1 MKLYTT
7 YISILA
13 LTISLYA
20 QPGGG
25 RGPGGGGPGG
35 GRGPGG
41 GGPGGGRGPGGGER
55 GPGGGE
61 RGPGGG
67 ERAQMR
73 PDSLRMGLIETL
85 GRIGTNDA
93 EATLVKILGYTAS
106 GVEVNLIDQQLTLMA
121 EGEHRFKKQVLGA
134 AKDILINPPALS
146 EVPTRLEGRSSNA
159 LWGLIIRYKDLT
171 FAEEAETLLVKDGSV
186 NGSALEYFRRVMEDK
201 SVPVLAK
208 AYQQGNLDDRGKE
221 QLYRIINDYIDQ
233 HPQAGQV
240 MVERFQGYLVKM
252 GEEEAERAKAQAERE
267 AAAARGE
274 NNGGRGGDFL
284 RNMFGGGGG
293 NRSREAAV
301 REVRR
306 LGEGRP
312 DTDALALRQAALTG
326 LKAATSDADF
336 VAMFDSVE
344 KRLEA
349 LANPDAEGFSERF
362 EMRDPQRERRD
373 EERRKQMEEFRKRQ
387 EERRN
392 NQNNNP
398 TS

>member
-61 RGPGGG
+61 RSPGSG
-67 ERAQMR
+67 ERVQMR

-121 EGEHRFKKQVLGA
+121 EGEHQFKPQVLGA

-240 MVERFQGYLVKM
+240 MVDRFQGYLVKM

-274 NNGGRGGDFL
+274 NSGGRGGDFL
-284 RNMFGGGGG
+284 RNMFGGGGS
-293 NRSREAAV
+293 RSREAAI

-312 DTDALALRQAALTG
+312 DADALALRRAALNG
-326 LKAATSDADF
+326 LKASTSDADF

-344 KRLEA
+344 NRLQA
-349 LANPDAEGFSERF
+349 LSNPDATEISERF

-373 EERRKQMEEFRKRQ
+373 EERRKQMEEFRKRM

-392 NQNNNP
+392 NP
-398 TS
+398 PSE

>member
-41 GGPGGGRGPGGGER
+41 GER

-61 RGPGGG
+61 GV
-67 ERAQMR
+67 QMR

-121 EGEHRFKKQVLGA
+121 EGEHRFKKQILGA

-171 FAEEAETLLVKDGSV
+171 FAEEAEALLVQEGSI

-208 AYQQGNLDDRGKE
+208 AYQQGDVNDGGKE

-240 MVERFQGYLVKM
+240 MVDRFQGYLVKM

-312 DTDALALRQAALTG
+312 DTDALALRRAALNG
-326 LKAATSDADF
+326 LKASTSDEDF

-344 KRLEA
+344 ERLQA

-362 EMRDPQRERRD
+362 QMADPQRERRD
-373 EERRKQMEEFRKRQ
+373 QERRKQMEEMRKRM

-392 NQNNNP
+392 NP
-398 TS
+398 PSE

>member
-13 LTISLYA
+13 LTISMYA

-55 GPGGGE
+55 GPGGGQ
-61 RGPGGG
+61 GV
-67 ERAQMR
+67 QMR

-121 EGEHRFKKQVLGA
+121 EGEHQFKKQVLGA

-171 FAEEAETLLVKDGSV
+171 FAEEAETLLVKNGSV

-240 MVERFQGYLVKM
+240 MVDRFQGYLVKM

-274 NNGGRGGDFL
+274 NNGRRGGDFL
-284 RNMFGGGGG
+284 RNMFGGGGS
-293 NRSREAAV
+293 RSREAAI

-312 DTDALALRQAALTG
+312 DADALALRRAALNG
-326 LKAATSDADF
+326 LKASTSDADF

-344 KRLEA
+344 NRLQA
-349 LANPDAEGFSERF
+349 LSNPDATEISERF
-362 EMRDPQRERRD
+362 EMKDPQRERRD
-373 EERRKQMEEFRKRQ
+373 EERRKQMEEFRKRM

-392 NQNNNP
+392 NP
-398 TS
+398 PSE

>member
-61 RGPGGG
+61 RV
-67 ERAQMR
+67 QMR

-121 EGEHRFKKQVLGA
+121 EGEHRFKKQILGA

-171 FAEEAETLLVKDGSV
+171 FAEDAETLLVKDGSV

-208 AYQQGNLDDRGKE
+208 AYQQGDLNDGGKE

-240 MVERFQGYLVKM
+240 MVDRFQGYLVKM

-274 NNGGRGGDFL
+274 NSGGRGGDFL
-284 RNMFGGGGG
+284 RNMFGGGGS
-293 NRSREAAV
+293 RSREAAI

-312 DTDALALRQAALTG
+312 DADALALRRAALNG
-326 LKAATSDADF
+326 LKASTSDADF

-344 KRLEA
+344 NRLQA
-349 LANPDAEGFSERF
+349 LSNPDATEISERF
-362 EMRDPQRERRD
+362 EMKDPQRERRD
-373 EERRKQMEEFRKRQ
+373 EERRKQMEEFRKRM

-392 NQNNNP
+392 NP
-398 TS
+398 PSE

>member
-1 MKLYTT
+1 
-7 YISILA
+7 
-13 LTISLYA
+13 
-20 QPGGG
+20 
-25 RGPGGGGPGG
+25 
-35 GRGPGG
+35 
-41 GGPGGGRGPGGGER
+41 
-55 GPGGGE
+55 
-61 RGPGGG
+61 
-67 ERAQMR
+67 MR

-121 EGEHRFKKQVLGA
+121 EGEHQFKPQVLGA

-240 MVERFQGYLVKM
+240 MVDRFQGYLVKM

-274 NNGGRGGDFL
+274 NSGGRGGDFL
-284 RNMFGGGGG
+284 RNMFGGGGS
-293 NRSREAAV
+293 RSREAAI
-301 REVRR
+301 REIRR

-344 KRLEA
+344 KRLQA

-373 EERRKQMEEFRKRQ
+373 EERRKQIEEMRKRM

-392 NQNNNP
+392 NP
-398 TS
+398 PSE

>member
-67 ERAQMR
+67 QGIQMR

-121 EGEHRFKKQVLGA
+121 EGEHQFKKQVLGA

-240 MVERFQGYLVKM
+240 MVDRFQGYLVKM

-274 NNGGRGGDFL
+274 NSGGRGGDFL
-284 RNMFGGGGG
+284 RNMFGGGGS
-293 NRSREAAV
+293 RSREAAI

-312 DTDALALRQAALTG
+312 DADALALRRAALNG
-326 LKAATSDADF
+326 LKASTSDADF

-344 KRLEA
+344 NRLQA
-349 LANPDAEGFSERF
+349 LSNPDATEISERF

-373 EERRKQMEEFRKRQ
+373 EERRKQMEEFRKRM

-392 NQNNNP
+392 NP
-398 TS
+398 PSE

>member
-61 RGPGGG
+61 GI
-67 ERAQMR
+67 QMR

-121 EGEHRFKKQVLGA
+121 EGEHQFKKQVLGA

-274 NNGGRGGDFL
+274 NNGGRGGDFF
-284 RNMFGGGGG
+284 RNMFGGGGS
-293 NRSREAAV
+293 RSREAAI
-301 REVRR
+301 REIRR

-398 TS
+398 TSE

>member
-67 ERAQMR
+67 ERVQMR

-284 RNMFGGGGG
+284 RNMFGGGGS
-293 NRSREAAV
+293 RSREAAI

-312 DTDALALRQAALTG
+312 DADALALRRAALNG
-326 LKAATSDADF
+326 LKASTSDADF

-344 KRLEA
+344 ERLQA
-349 LANPDAEGFSERF
+349 LSNPDATEISERF

-373 EERRKQMEEFRKRQ
+373 EERKKQMEELRKRM

-392 NQNNNP
+392 NP
-398 TS
+398 PSE

>member
-55 GPGGGE
+55 GPGGGQ
-61 RGPGGG
+61 GI
-67 ERAQMR
+67 QMR
-73 PDSLRMGLIETL
+73 PDSLRMGLIEIL

-121 EGEHRFKKQVLGA
+121 EGEHQFKKQVLGA

-240 MVERFQGYLVKM
+240 MVDRFQGYLVKM

-274 NNGGRGGDFL
+274 NSGGRGGDFF
-284 RNMFGGGGG
+284 RNMFGGGGS
-293 NRSREAAV
+293 RSREAAI
-301 REVRR
+301 REIRR

-344 KRLEA
+344 KRLQA

-373 EERRKQMEEFRKRQ
+373 EERRKQMEEMRKRM

-392 NQNNNP
+392 NP
-398 TS
+398 PSE

>member
-13 LTISLYA
+13 LTISMYA

-55 GPGGGE
+55 GPGGGQ
-61 RGPGGG
+61 GV
-67 ERAQMR
+67 QMR
-73 PDSLRMGLIETL
+73 PDSLRMGLIEIL

-121 EGEHRFKKQVLGA
+121 EGEHRFKPQVLGA

-171 FAEEAETLLVKDGSV
+171 FAEEAETLLVKNGSV

-240 MVERFQGYLVKM
+240 MVDRFQGYLVKM
-252 GEEEAERAKAQAERE
+252 GEEEAERVKAQAERE

-274 NNGGRGGDFL
+274 NNGRRGGDFL
-284 RNMFGGGGG
+284 RNMFGGGGS
-293 NRSREAAV
+293 RSREAAI

-312 DTDALALRQAALTG
+312 DADALALRRAALNG
-326 LKAATSDADF
+326 LKASTSDADF

-344 KRLEA
+344 NRLQA
-349 LANPDAEGFSERF
+349 LSNPDATEISERF
-362 EMRDPQRERRD
+362 EMKDPQRERRD
-373 EERRKQMEEFRKRQ
+373 EERRKQMEEFRKRM

-392 NQNNNP
+392 NP
-398 TS
+398 PSE

>member
-67 ERAQMR
+67 QGVQMR

-121 EGEHRFKKQVLGA
+121 EGEHQFKKQVLGA

-240 MVERFQGYLVKM
+240 MVDRFQGYLVKM

-274 NNGGRGGDFL
+274 NSGGRGGDFL
-284 RNMFGGGGG
+284 RNMFGGGGS
-293 NRSREAAV
+293 RSREAAI

-312 DTDALALRQAALTG
+312 DADALALRRAALNG
-326 LKAATSDADF
+326 LKASTSDADF

-344 KRLEA
+344 NRLQA
-349 LANPDAEGFSERF
+349 LSNPDATEVSERF

-373 EERRKQMEEFRKRQ
+373 EERRKQMEEFRKRM

-392 NQNNNP
+392 NP
-398 TS
+398 PSE

>member
-55 GPGGGE
+55 GPGGGQ
-61 RGPGGG
+61 GV
-67 ERAQMR
+67 QMR

-121 EGEHRFKKQVLGA
+121 EGEHQFKKQVLGA

-240 MVERFQGYLVKM
+240 MVDRFQGYLVKM

-274 NNGGRGGDFL
+274 NSGGRGGDFL
-284 RNMFGGGGG
+284 RNMFGGGGS
-293 NRSREAAV
+293 RSREAAI

-312 DTDALALRQAALTG
+312 DADALALRRAALNG
-326 LKAATSDADF
+326 LKASTSDADF

-344 KRLEA
+344 NRLQA
-349 LANPDAEGFSERF
+349 LSNPDATEISERF

-373 EERRKQMEEFRKRQ
+373 EERRKQMEEFRKRM

-392 NQNNNP
+392 NPP
-398 TS
+398 TE

>member
-61 RGPGGG
+61 RGTGGG
-67 ERAQMR
+67 QGVQMR

-121 EGEHRFKKQVLGA
+121 EGEHQFKKQVLGA

-240 MVERFQGYLVKM
+240 MVDRFQGYLVKM

-274 NNGGRGGDFL
+274 NSGGRGGDFL
-284 RNMFGGGGG
+284 RNMFGGGGS
-293 NRSREAAV
+293 RSREAAI

-312 DTDALALRQAALTG
+312 DADALALRRAALNG
-326 LKAATSDADF
+326 LKASTSDADF

-344 KRLEA
+344 NRLQA
-349 LANPDAEGFSERF
+349 LSNPDATEISERF

-373 EERRKQMEEFRKRQ
+373 EERRKQMEEFRKRM

-392 NQNNNP
+392 NP
-398 TS
+398 PSE

>member
-55 GPGGGE
+55 GPGGGQ
-61 RGPGGG
+61 GV
-67 ERAQMR
+67 QMR

-121 EGEHRFKKQVLGA
+121 EGEHQFKKQVLGA

-240 MVERFQGYLVKM
+240 MVDRFQGYLVKM

-274 NNGGRGGDFL
+274 NSGGRGGDFL
-284 RNMFGGGGG
+284 RNMFGGGGS
-293 NRSREAAV
+293 RSREAAI
-301 REVRR
+301 REIRR

-312 DTDALALRQAALTG
+312 DADALALRRAALNG
-326 LKAATSDADF
+326 LKASTSDADF

-344 KRLEA
+344 NRLQA
-349 LANPDAEGFSERF
+349 LSNPDATEISERF

-373 EERRKQMEEFRKRQ
+373 EERRKQMEEFRKRM

-392 NQNNNP
+392 NP
-398 TS
+398 PSE

>member
-41 GGPGGGRGPGGGER
+41 GERGPGGGER

-67 ERAQMR
+67 QGLQMR

-240 MVERFQGYLVKM
+240 MVDRFQGYLVKM

-284 RNMFGGGGG
+284 RNMFGGGDRGG
-293 NRSREAAV
+293 NRSREAAI

-326 LKAATSDADF
+326 LKAATSDPDF

-373 EERRKQMEEFRKRQ
+373 EERRKQMEEFRKRM

>member
-61 RGPGGG
+61 GV
-67 ERAQMR
+67 QMR

-121 EGEHRFKKQVLGA
+121 EGEHQFKKQVLGA

-240 MVERFQGYLVKM
+240 MVDRFQGYLVKM

-274 NNGGRGGDFL
+274 NSGGRGGDFF
-284 RNMFGGGGG
+284 RNMFGGGGS
-293 NRSREAAV
+293 RSREAAI
-301 REVRR
+301 REIRR

-344 KRLEA
+344 KRLQA

-373 EERRKQMEEFRKRQ
+373 EERRKQMEEMRKRM

-392 NQNNNP
+392 NP
-398 TS
+398 PSE

>member
-41 GGPGGGRGPGGGER
+41 GER
-55 GPGGGE
+55 GPGGGQ
-61 RGPGGG
+61 GL
-67 ERAQMR
+67 QMR

-121 EGEHRFKKQVLGA
+121 EGEHQFKKQVLGA

-240 MVERFQGYLVKM
+240 MVDRFQGYLVKM

-274 NNGGRGGDFL
+274 NSGGRGGDFL
-284 RNMFGGGGG
+284 RNMFGGGGS
-293 NRSREAAV
+293 RSREAAI

-312 DTDALALRQAALTG
+312 DADALALRRAALNG
-326 LKAATSDADF
+326 LKASTSDADF

-344 KRLEA
+344 NRLQA
-349 LANPDAEGFSERF
+349 LSNPDATEISERF

-373 EERRKQMEEFRKRQ
+373 EERRKQMEEFRKRM

-392 NQNNNP
+392 NPP
-398 TS
+398 TE

>member
-13 LTISLYA
+13 LTISMYA

-55 GPGGGE
+55 GPGGGQ
-61 RGPGGG
+61 GV
-67 ERAQMR
+67 QMR
-73 PDSLRMGLIETL
+73 PDSLRMGLIEIL

-121 EGEHRFKKQVLGA
+121 EGEHQFKKQVLGA

-171 FAEEAETLLVKDGSV
+171 FAEEAETLLVKNGSV

-240 MVERFQGYLVKM
+240 MVDRFQGYLVKM

-274 NNGGRGGDFL
+274 NNGRRGGDFL
-284 RNMFGGGGG
+284 RNMFGGGGS
-293 NRSREAAV
+293 RSREAAI

-312 DTDALALRQAALTG
+312 DADALALRRAALNG
-326 LKAATSDADF
+326 LKASTSDADF

-344 KRLEA
+344 NRLQA
-349 LANPDAEGFSERF
+349 LSNPDATEISERF
-362 EMRDPQRERRD
+362 EMKDPQRERRD
-373 EERRKQMEEFRKRQ
+373 EERRKQMEEFRKRM

-392 NQNNNP
+392 NP
-398 TS
+398 PSE

>member
-67 ERAQMR
+67 ERVQMR

-121 EGEHRFKKQVLGA
+121 EGEHRFKKQILGA

-171 FAEEAETLLVKDGSV
+171 FAEDAETLLVKDGSV

-208 AYQQGNLDDRGKE
+208 AYQQGDLNDGGKE

-240 MVERFQGYLVKM
+240 MVDRFQGYLVKM

-284 RNMFGGGGG
+284 RNMFGGGGS
-293 NRSREAAV
+293 RSREAAI

-312 DTDALALRQAALTG
+312 DADALSLRRAALNG
-326 LKAATSDADF
+326 LKASTSDADF

-344 KRLEA
+344 ELS
-349 LANPDAEGFSERF
+349 LIHI
-362 EMRDPQRERRD
+362 
-373 EERRKQMEEFRKRQ
+373 
-387 EERRN
+387 
-392 NQNNNP
+392 
-398 TS
+398 

>member
-55 GPGGGE
+55 V
-61 RGPGGG
+61 
-67 ERAQMR
+67 QMR

-121 EGEHRFKKQVLGA
+121 EGEHRFKPQVLGA

-240 MVERFQGYLVKM
+240 MVDRFQGYLVKM

-284 RNMFGGGGG
+284 RNMFGGGGS
-293 NRSREAAV
+293 RSREAAI

-312 DTDALALRQAALTG
+312 DADAIALRRAALNG
-326 LKAATSDADF
+326 LKASTSDADF

-344 KRLEA
+344 NRLQA
-349 LANPDAEGFSERF
+349 LSNPDATEISERF

-373 EERRKQMEEFRKRQ
+373 EERRKQMEEFRKRM

-392 NQNNNP
+392 NP
-398 TS
+398 PSE

>member
-61 RGPGGG
+61 RV
-67 ERAQMR
+67 QMR

-121 EGEHRFKKQVLGA
+121 EGEHRFKKQILGA

-146 EVPTRLEGRSSNA
+146 EVPTCLEGRSSNA

-171 FAEEAETLLVKDGSV
+171 FAEVAETLLVKDGSV

-208 AYQQGNLDDRGKE
+208 AYQQGDLNDGGKE

-240 MVERFQGYLVKM
+240 MVDRFQGYLVKM

-284 RNMFGGGGG
+284 RNMFGGGGS
-293 NRSREAAV
+293 RSREAAI

-312 DTDALALRQAALTG
+312 DADALSLRRAALNG
-326 LKAATSDADF
+326 LKASTSDADF

-344 KRLEA
+344 NRLQA
-349 LANPDAEGFSERF
+349 LSNPDATEISERF

-373 EERRKQMEEFRKRQ
+373 EERKKQMEELRKRM

-392 NQNNNP
+392 NP
-398 TS
+398 PSE

>member
-41 GGPGGGRGPGGGER
+41 GGPFGGRGPGGGER

-61 RGPGGG
+61 GI
-67 ERAQMR
+67 QMR

-121 EGEHRFKKQVLGA
+121 EGEHQFKKQVLGA

-274 NNGGRGGDFL
+274 NNGGRGGDFF
-284 RNMFGGGGG
+284 RNMFGGGGS
-293 NRSREAAV
+293 RSREAAI
-301 REVRR
+301 REIRR

-344 KRLEA
+344 KRLQA
-349 LANPDAEGFSERF
+349 LTNPDAEGFSERF

-398 TS
+398 TSE

>member
-1 MKLYTT
+1 
-7 YISILA
+7 
-13 LTISLYA
+13 
-20 QPGGG
+20 
-25 RGPGGGGPGG
+25 
-35 GRGPGG
+35 
-41 GGPGGGRGPGGGER
+41 
-55 GPGGGE
+55 
-61 RGPGGG
+61 
-67 ERAQMR
+67 MR

-121 EGEHRFKKQVLGA
+121 EGEHRFKKQILGA

-171 FAEEAETLLVKDGSV
+171 FAEDAETLLVKDGSV

-208 AYQQGNLDDRGKE
+208 AYQQGDLNDGGKE

-240 MVERFQGYLVKM
+240 MVDRFQGYLVKM

-284 RNMFGGGGG
+284 RNMFGGGGS
-293 NRSREAAV
+293 RSREAAI

-312 DTDALALRQAALTG
+312 DADALALRRAALNG
-326 LKAATSDADF
+326 LKASTSDADF

-344 KRLEA
+344 NRLQA
-349 LANPDAEGFSERF
+349 LSNPDATEISERF
-362 EMRDPQRERRD
+362 EMKDPQRERRD
-373 EERRKQMEEFRKRQ
+373 EERRKQMEEFRKRM

-392 NQNNNP
+392 NP
-398 TS
+398 PSE

>member
-41 GGPGGGRGPGGGER
+41 GGRGPGGGER
-55 GPGGGE
+55 GPGGGQ
-61 RGPGGG
+61 GV
-67 ERAQMR
+67 QMR

-121 EGEHRFKKQVLGA
+121 EGEHLFKKQVLGA

-240 MVERFQGYLVKM
+240 MVDRFQGYLVKM

-274 NNGGRGGDFL
+274 NSGGRGGDFL
-284 RNMFGGGGG
+284 RNMFGGGGS
-293 NRSREAAV
+293 RSREAAI
-301 REVRR
+301 REIRR

-312 DTDALALRQAALTG
+312 DADALALRRAALNG
-326 LKAATSDADF
+326 LKASTSDADF

-344 KRLEA
+344 NRLQA
-349 LANPDAEGFSERF
+349 LSNPDATEISERF

-373 EERRKQMEEFRKRQ
+373 EERRKQMEEFRKRM

-392 NQNNNP
+392 NP
-398 TS
+398 PSE

>member
-13 LTISLYA
+13 LTLSLYA

-61 RGPGGG
+61 RV
-67 ERAQMR
+67 QMR

-121 EGEHRFKKQVLGA
+121 EGEHQFKPQVLGA

-240 MVERFQGYLVKM
+240 MVDRFQGYLVKM

-284 RNMFGGGGG
+284 RNMFGGGGS
-293 NRSREAAV
+293 RSREAAI

-336 VAMFDSVE
+336 VAMFDAVE
-344 KRLEA
+344 KRLQA

-373 EERRKQMEEFRKRQ
+373 EERRKQMEELRKRM

-392 NQNNNP
+392 NP
-398 TS
+398 PSE

>member
-1 MKLYTT
+1 
-7 YISILA
+7 
-13 LTISLYA
+13 
-20 QPGGG
+20 
-25 RGPGGGGPGG
+25 
-35 GRGPGG
+35 
-41 GGPGGGRGPGGGER
+41 
-55 GPGGGE
+55 
-61 RGPGGG
+61 
-67 ERAQMR
+67 
-73 PDSLRMGLIETL
+73 
-85 GRIGTNDA
+85 
-93 EATLVKILGYTAS
+93 
-106 GVEVNLIDQQLTLMA
+106 
-121 EGEHRFKKQVLGA
+121 LGA

-240 MVERFQGYLVKM
+240 MVDRFQGYLVKM

-274 NNGGRGGDFL
+274 NSGGRGGDFF
-284 RNMFGGGGG
+284 RNMFGGGGS
-293 NRSREAAV
+293 RSREAAI

-344 KRLEA
+344 KRLQA

-373 EERRKQMEEFRKRQ
+373 EERRKQMEEMRKRM

-392 NQNNNP
+392 NP
-398 TS
+398 PSE

>member
-67 ERAQMR
+67 ERVQMR

-121 EGEHRFKKQVLGA
+121 EGEHQFKKQVLGA

-240 MVERFQGYLVKM
+240 MVDRFQGYLVKM

-274 NNGGRGGDFL
+274 NSGGRGGDFL
-284 RNMFGGGGG
+284 RNMFGGGGS
-293 NRSREAAV
+293 RSREAAI

-312 DTDALALRQAALTG
+312 DADALALRRAALNG
-326 LKAATSDADF
+326 LKASTSDADF

-344 KRLEA
+344 NRLQA
-349 LANPDAEGFSERF
+349 LSNPDATEISERF

-373 EERRKQMEEFRKRQ
+373 EERRKQMEEFRKRM

-392 NQNNNP
+392 NP
-398 TS
+398 PSE

>member
-61 RGPGGG
+61 RGPGSG
-67 ERAQMR
+67 ERVQMR

-121 EGEHRFKKQVLGA
+121 EGEHQFKPQVLGA

-240 MVERFQGYLVKM
+240 MVDRFQGYLVKM

-274 NNGGRGGDFL
+274 NSGGRGGDFL
-284 RNMFGGGGG
+284 RNMFGGGGS
-293 NRSREAAV
+293 RSREAAI

-312 DTDALALRQAALTG
+312 DADALALRRAALNG
-326 LKAATSDADF
+326 LKASTSDADF

-344 KRLEA
+344 NRLQA
-349 LANPDAEGFSERF
+349 LSNPDATEVSERF

-373 EERRKQMEEFRKRQ
+373 EERRKQMEEFRKRM

-392 NQNNNP
+392 NP
-398 TS
+398 PSE

>member
-67 ERAQMR
+67 ERVQMR

-121 EGEHRFKKQVLGA
+121 EGEHRFKKQILGA

-171 FAEEAETLLVKDGSV
+171 FAEDAETLLVKDGSV

-208 AYQQGNLDDRGKE
+208 AYQQGDLNDGGKE

-240 MVERFQGYLVKM
+240 MVDRFQGYLVKM

-293 NRSREAAV
+293 SRSREAAI

-312 DTDALALRQAALTG
+312 DADALALRRAALNG
-326 LKAATSDADF
+326 LKASTSDADF

-344 KRLEA
+344 NRLQA
-349 LANPDAEGFSERF
+349 LSNPDATEISERF

-373 EERRKQMEEFRKRQ
+373 EERRKQMEEFRKRM

-392 NQNNNP
+392 NP
-398 TS
+398 PSE

>member
-1 MKLYTT
+1 
-7 YISILA
+7 
-13 LTISLYA
+13 
-20 QPGGG
+20 
-25 RGPGGGGPGG
+25 
-35 GRGPGG
+35 
-41 GGPGGGRGPGGGER
+41 
-55 GPGGGE
+55 
-61 RGPGGG
+61 
-67 ERAQMR
+67 
-73 PDSLRMGLIETL
+73 MGLIEIL

-121 EGEHRFKKQVLGA
+121 EGEHQFKKQVLGA

-171 FAEEAETLLVKDGSV
+171 FAEEAETLLVKNGSV

-240 MVERFQGYLVKM
+240 MVDRFQGYLVKM

-274 NNGGRGGDFL
+274 NNGRRGGDFL
-284 RNMFGGGGG
+284 RNMFGGGGS
-293 NRSREAAV
+293 RSREAAI

-312 DTDALALRQAALTG
+312 DADALALRRAALNG
-326 LKAATSDADF
+326 LKASTSDADF

-344 KRLEA
+344 NRLQA
-349 LANPDAEGFSERF
+349 LSNPDATEISERF
-362 EMRDPQRERRD
+362 EMKDPQRERRD
-373 EERRKQMEEFRKRQ
+373 EERRKQMEEFRKRM

-392 NQNNNP
+392 NP
-398 TS
+398 PSE

>member
-67 ERAQMR
+67 QGVQMR

-121 EGEHRFKKQVLGA
+121 EGEHQFKKQVLGA

-240 MVERFQGYLVKM
+240 MVDRFQGYLVKM

-274 NNGGRGGDFL
+274 NSGGRGGDFL
-284 RNMFGGGGG
+284 RNMFGGGGS
-293 NRSREAAV
+293 RSREAAI

-312 DTDALALRQAALTG
+312 DADALALRRAALNG
-326 LKAATSDADF
+326 LKASTSDADF

-344 KRLEA
+344 NRLQA
-349 LANPDAEGFSERF
+349 LSNPDATEISERF

-373 EERRKQMEEFRKRQ
+373 EERRKQMEEFRKRM

-392 NQNNNP
+392 NP
-398 TS
+398 PSE

>member
-61 RGPGGG
+61 RV
-67 ERAQMR
+67 QMR

-121 EGEHRFKKQVLGA
+121 EGEHRFKKQILGA

-171 FAEEAETLLVKDGSV
+171 FAEDAETLLVKDGSV

-208 AYQQGNLDDRGKE
+208 AYQQGDLNDGGKE

-240 MVERFQGYLVKM
+240 MVDRFQGYLVKM

-284 RNMFGGGGG
+284 RNMFGGGGS
-293 NRSREAAV
+293 RSREAAI

-312 DTDALALRQAALTG
+312 DADALSLRRAALNG
-326 LKAATSDADF
+326 LKASTSDADF

-344 KRLEA
+344 ERLQA
-349 LANPDAEGFSERF
+349 LSNPDATEISERF

-373 EERRKQMEEFRKRQ
+373 EERKKQMEELRKRM

-392 NQNNNP
+392 NP
-398 TS
+398 PSE

>member
-55 GPGGGE
+55 GPGGGQ
-61 RGPGGG
+61 GV
-67 ERAQMR
+67 QMR
-73 PDSLRMGLIETL
+73 PDSLRMGLIEIL

-240 MVERFQGYLVKM
+240 MVDVFQGYLVKM

-274 NNGGRGGDFL
+274 NSGGRGGDFL
-284 RNMFGGGGG
+284 RNMFGGGGS
-293 NRSREAAV
+293 RSREAAI

-312 DTDALALRQAALTG
+312 DADALALRRAALNG
-326 LKAATSDADF
+326 LKASTSDADF

-344 KRLEA
+344 NRLQA
-349 LANPDAEGFSERF
+349 LSNPDATEISERF

-373 EERRKQMEEFRKRQ
+373 DERRKQMEEFRKRM

-392 NQNNNP
+392 NP
-398 TS
+398 PSE

>member
-61 RGPGGG
+61 RV
-67 ERAQMR
+67 QMR

-121 EGEHRFKKQVLGA
+121 EGEHRFKPQVLGA

-240 MVERFQGYLVKM
+240 MVDRFQGYLVKM

-284 RNMFGGGGG
+284 RNMFGGGGS
-293 NRSREAAV
+293 RSREAAI
-301 REVRR
+301 REIRR

-312 DTDALALRQAALTG
+312 DADALALRRAALNG
-326 LKAATSDADF
+326 LKASTSDADF

-344 KRLEA
+344 NRLQA
-349 LANPDAEGFSERF
+349 LSNPDATEISERF

-373 EERRKQMEEFRKRQ
+373 EERRKQMEEFRKRM

-392 NQNNNP
+392 NP
-398 TS
+398 PSE

>member
-55 GPGGGE
+55 GPGGGQ
-61 RGPGGG
+61 GV
-67 ERAQMR
+67 QMR

-240 MVERFQGYLVKM
+240 MVDRFQGYLVKM

-274 NNGGRGGDFL
+274 NSGGRGGDFL
-284 RNMFGGGGG
+284 RNMFGGGGS
-293 NRSREAAV
+293 RSREAAI

-312 DTDALALRQAALTG
+312 DADALALRRAALNG
-326 LKAATSDADF
+326 LKASTSDADF

-344 KRLEA
+344 NRLQA
-349 LANPDAEGFSERF
+349 LSNPDATEISERF

-373 EERRKQMEEFRKRQ
+373 EERRKQMEEFRKRM

-392 NQNNNP
+392 NP
-398 TS
+398 PSE

>member
-67 ERAQMR
+67 QGLQMR

-121 EGEHRFKKQVLGA
+121 EGEHQFKKQVLGA

-240 MVERFQGYLVKM
+240 MVDRFQGYLVKM

-274 NNGGRGGDFL
+274 NSGGRGGDFL
-284 RNMFGGGGG
+284 RNMFGGGGS
-293 NRSREAAV
+293 RSREAAI

-312 DTDALALRQAALTG
+312 DADALALRRAALNG
-326 LKAATSDADF
+326 LKASTSDADF

-344 KRLEA
+344 NRLQA
-349 LANPDAEGFSERF
+349 LSNPDATEISERF

-373 EERRKQMEEFRKRQ
+373 EERRKQMEEFRKRM

-392 NQNNNP
+392 NP
-398 TS
+398 PSGGI